1 MKHIQTFESF
11 LNEALLNEAT
21 INQFKPVVLDRTN
34 TLDEKFFKKLMP
46 RASATAEEAMEKIW
60 SFEGNTMFAH
70 YQYHVVK
77 PNGNKPDRPTYRIHD
92 SQYWL
97 NDTQLKMQGRDPKEK
112 VDVTLLTVYDITDST
127 KEIDLGK
134 VWVNTDTYLDEMKR
148 VFELIKHQS

>member
-1 MKHIQTFESF
+1 
-11 LNEALLNEAT
+11 
-21 INQFKPVVLDRTN
+21 
-34 TLDEKFFKKLMP
+34 MP

-134 VWVNTDTYLDEMKR
+134 VWVNTDAYLDEMKR

>member
-97 NDTQLKMQGRDPKEK
+97 NDTQLKMQGRDPK
-112 VDVTLLTVYDITDST
+112 
-127 KEIDLGK
+127 
-134 VWVNTDTYLDEMKR
+134 
-148 VFELIKHQS
+148 

>member
-11 LNEALLNEAT
+11 LNEAILNEAT

-46 RASATAEEAMEKIW
+46 KASATAEEAMERIW
-60 SFEGNTMFAH
+60 MFEGDTMFAH

-134 VWVNTDTYLDEMKR
+134 VWVNTDAYLDEMKR